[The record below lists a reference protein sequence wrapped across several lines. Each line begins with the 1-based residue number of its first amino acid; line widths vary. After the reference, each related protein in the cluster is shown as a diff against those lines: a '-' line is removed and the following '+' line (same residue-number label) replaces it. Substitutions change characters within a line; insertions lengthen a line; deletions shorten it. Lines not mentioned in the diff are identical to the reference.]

1 MAFSMDEKINIFSYD
16 GVMKA
21 GIFSL
26 QDNGNYLMI
35 KNANINSKLYRKET
49 YHTLDNEKNLI
60 ELLSD
65 AVKKM
70 VSRPEDLYS
79 SIKEYSLFLHDLIDD
94 FKEPKNRYFLSL
106 SEKGLPEQLE
116 KLAMKSLRIK
126 DINDDPEDSYVLII
140 TFYPGDESNRSN
152 IVWNIKYQSEDV
164 LLKKVE
170 KIVYLMEDVPDN
182 KKRSLI
188 NQIIQFLMNKMEEK
202 IKKTVIEEDDDEQ
215 RYSVIEASILNSI
228 FESPSKIGANV
239 PIDKTELSKKEYDM
253 WVLQGRPSEFYQ
265 FEYKLN
271 SFRITNYK
279 LKVNS
284 DNVYYIEEMDQDR
297 IRFDTIDDLIQKI
310 LALSNTKGH
319 KIDNVL
325 TDIEKVNMKRV
336 IAKKYLYIS
345 VPFSELN
352 EIMNKESKVTS
363 NTINTNPTSSGED
376 RSSNPITI
384 ENTDTGKTLDPTPKT
399 NDKELEKTL
408 EEVAKKQ
415 EEFGI
420 GNKYNPTSELGR
432 DPQDTL

>member
-35 KNANINSKLYRKET
+35 KNANINSQLYRKET
-49 YHTLDNEKNLI
+49 YHILDSENDLI
-60 ELLSD
+60 DLLSQS
-65 AVKKM
+65 VKRI

-79 SIKEYSLFLHDLIDD
+79 TIERYSSFLHEVLNDY
-94 FKEPKNRYFLSL
+94 KEPKNRYFLSL

-140 TFYPGDESNRSN
+140 TFYPGDESNKSN

-170 KIVYLMEDVPDN
+170 KIVYLMEDVADN
-182 KKRSLI
+182 KRRSLI
-188 NQIIQFLMNKMEEK
+188 NQIMQFLMNKMEEK

-215 RYSVIEASILNSI
+215 RYSVIEANILNSI
-228 FESPSKIGANV
+228 FESPSKIGVEV
-239 PIDKTELSKKEYDM
+239 PIDKTELSKKEYNM

-310 LALSNTKGH
+310 LALTNTKGH
-319 KIDNVL
+319 KIDSVL

-352 EIMNKESKVTS
+352 AIMNEEAKVNKNTS
-363 NTINTNPTSSGED
+363 TKSRSTND
-376 RSSNPITI
+376 NPITI

-399 NDKELEKTL
+399 NEKELEKTL

-420 GNKYNPTSELGR
+420 GNKYNPVSEIGR